1 MRSVPAIRMAVV
13 GCALAGTAA
22 CTGAARA
29 EAPDA
34 DLDARVRRLLEAV
47 PLIDG
52 HNDTPWRYRDQVNL
66 QLGELDFASDLSSL
80 DSPWQTDIIRLRA
93 GGVGG
98 QFWSLFIPIR
108 GQGGQPGD
116 TRTVIEQ
123 IDFVKRLVARYP
135 DDLEMAYTADDVVRI
150 HRAGRIAS
158 LMGMEGGHA
167 LEDSLAV
174 LRATYD
180 LGVRYMTLTHGRNTR
195 WCDSATDEPQFD
207 GLTDFGREVVREM
220 NRLGMMVDLSHVSA
234 AAMHDALDV
243 TAAPIIFSH
252 SSAFA
257 VCRHPRNVPDDVL
270 MRVRDNGGV
279 VMITFL
285 GMYVSEDLRLWV
297 ERRGAER
304 SRLRELH
311 GEDRDA
317 ITADLRAWTEL
328 NPPPLATL
336 EQVADHIDHVR
347 DLIGP
352 EHIGIGSDYDGMWL
366 PPVGLEDV
374 STYPGLLVELLRRG
388 YSDEDV
394 ARIMGLNILR
404 VMRDV
409 DQVAARLRA
418 TTEPSEMIFAPA
430 NPPD

>member
-1 MRSVPAIRMAVV
+1 
-13 GCALAGTAA
+13 
-22 CTGAARA
+22 
-29 EAPDA
+29 
-34 DLDARVRRLLEAV
+34 
-47 PLIDG
+47 
-52 HNDTPWRYRDQVNL
+52 
-66 QLGELDFASDLSSL
+66 
-80 DSPWQTDIIRLRA
+80 
-93 GGVGG
+93 
-98 QFWSLFIPIR
+98 
-108 GQGGQPGD
+108 
-116 TRTVIEQ
+116 
-123 IDFVKRLVARYP
+123 
-135 DDLEMAYTADDVVRI
+135 
-150 HRAGRIAS
+150 
-158 LMGMEGGHA
+158 
-167 LEDSLAV
+167 
-174 LRATYD
+174 
-180 LGVRYMTLTHGRNTR
+180 
-195 WCDSATDEPQFD
+195 
-207 GLTDFGREVVREM
+207 
-220 NRLGMMVDLSHVSA
+220 
-234 AAMHDALDV
+234 
-243 TAAPIIFSH
+243 
-252 SSAFA
+252 
-257 VCRHPRNVPDDVL
+257 RNVPDDVL